1 MKAYD
6 LKATWEVEIVVQGPF
21 DFSRTVAKPA
31 GWHWAT
37 PGEVFQ
43 AGTLWSGTYLNGI
56 PIGLKMSA
64 EDRKICATVYAQVQL
79 NDNEKRSLLSDMR
92 LGLGA
97 DEIFKLFTRSLVMT
111 ISCPLL

>member
-6 LKATWEVEIVVQGPF
+6 LKATWEVEIVVRGPF

-56 PIGLKMSA
+56 SIGLKMSA
-64 EDRKICATVYAQVQL
+64 EDRKISATVYAQVQL
-79 NDNEKRSLLSDMR
+79 NDNEKRSLPQSWERLSQ
-92 LGLGA
+92 A
-97 DEIFKLFTRSLVMT
+97 
-111 ISCPLL
+111 